1 MILFFAQGECDSD
14 AFIRHCYGHFVDI
27 MNASGNEYPRDVE
40 IVREYGEKPRFDKGG
55 AYFSLSHS
63 HDVIMLGISHS
74 EIGVDIEKIRPVN
87 FEKFTFMDAE
97 NEKDFFKKWT
107 ERESYLKYTG
117 VGLKEFRRPIPDD
130 AHFEHFE
137 VFDGFDACV
146 CAEEQNIVAY
156 QIDLSQI

>member
-63 HDVIMLGISHS
+63 HGVIMLGISHS
-74 EIGVDIEKIRPVN
+74 EIGVDIEKSVPSISKSSLLWTPKTKKIFSRSGRNGKVISNIR
-87 FEKFTFMDAE
+87 E
-97 NEKDFFKKWT
+97 
-107 ERESYLKYTG
+107 
-117 VGLKEFRRPIPDD
+117 
-130 AHFEHFE
+130 
-137 VFDGFDACV
+137 
-146 CAEEQNIVAY
+146 
-156 QIDLSQI
+156 